1 MPLYLSRLAEA
12 YAASGKPSDAW
23 NSIDEATTAIES
35 TKDRCYE
42 AEVYRVAGEISL
54 SGSDTVKSQAYFER
68 ALSAARQQQA
78 KSWELRAA
86 MSMARLWRDQGKRDE
101 AHELLAPVY
110 GWFTE
115 GFDTLDLKEAKV
127 LLDELAA

>member
-1 MPLYLSRLAEA
+1 METTKEKWWSAEINRA
-12 YAASGKPSDAW
+12 
-23 NSIDEATTAIES
+23 
-35 TKDRCYE
+35 
-42 AEVYRVAGEISL
+42 AGEIALL
-54 SGSDTVKSQAYFER
+54 SPEPDVAKAEKYFDR

-86 MSMARLWRDQGKRDE
+86 MSMARLWRDQSKREE
-101 AHELLAPVY
+101 ARDLLAPVY

-115 GFDTLDLKEAKV
+115 GFDTLDLKEAKA